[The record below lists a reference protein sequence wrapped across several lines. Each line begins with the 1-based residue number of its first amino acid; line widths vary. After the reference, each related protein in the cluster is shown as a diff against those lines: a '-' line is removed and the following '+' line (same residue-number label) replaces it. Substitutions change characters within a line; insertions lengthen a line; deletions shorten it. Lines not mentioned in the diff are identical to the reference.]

1 MLTHLEIRN
10 FVLAEQVELD
20 LHSGMSVLTGETG
33 AGKSILVDALS
44 LLLGER
50 ADPQLI
56 RHGETR
62 ADLHAEFDLATRP
75 AVIAWLQEQDLLDA
89 DHAQHC
95 LLQRTLQREGAS
107 RARIN
112 GMPVTLAQLREL
124 GDQLVDIHGQHAHQS
139 LLQRDAQ
146 RSLLDEFGQLQPQ
159 LTRFQQYWTEWKR
172 IQQEANAVAQ
182 DEQERLQ
189 MLDLLGFQ
197 LRELQEL
204 APQANE
210 YAALKLESNRL
221 ASVSQLQQSSHDALL
236 VLSENDESNALSLLQ
251 EAEHALLTLQGF
263 DASTQ
268 SLGEGLSSAIA
279 QIDDL
284 RQQLRQYLDRLEA
297 DPQRLDEIQARI
309 AEMQRLA
316 RKHGV
321 EAAALPERLNTLR
334 QQVDAL
340 ENADAHRAQL
350 EVEPEQAAA
359 ACMDAATALSQ
370 ARSKVAKKL
379 EKAVTTQL
387 QGLGFQD
394 GSFVVALE
402 KDDHNQHAP
411 PTHRYGWEQVEFLV
425 STNPGQ
431 PPHVLA
437 KTASGGELSRIALAL
452 QVAALE
458 NCAQSSRPPTLIFDE
473 VDTGIGGRVADMD
486 GQRLRDLAD
495 KHQIL
500 VITHLPQVAAQG
512 QHHWRVH
519 KDSEGKGKD
528 VRTWSSL
535 TALDAKQRIEEIAR
549 MLGGSEVSASA
560 RANAKELLGDS
571 GQTA

>member
-20 LHSGMSVLTGETG
+20 LHAGMSVLTGETG

-56 RHGETR
+56 RHGESR
-62 ADLHAEFDLATRP
+62 ADLHAEFDLVTRP
-75 AVIAWLQEQDLLDA
+75 AVVAWLQEQDLLDG
-89 DHAQHC
+89 DHPQHC

-112 GMPVTLAQLREL
+112 GMPVTLSQLREL

-159 LTRFQQYWTEWKR
+159 LDHFQQRWSEWKR
-172 IQQEANAVAQ
+172 IHQEANAVAQ

-204 APQANE
+204 APQTNE
-210 YAALKLESNRL
+210 YTDLKLESTRL
-221 ASVSQLQQSSHDALL
+221 ASVSQLQQAGHQALMA
-236 VLSENDESNALSLLQ
+236 LSEHDEVNALGLLQ
-251 EAEHALLTLQGF
+251 EVEHALLTLQGF
-263 DASTQ
+263 DSSTQ
-268 SLGEGLSSAIA
+268 TFSDGLNAAIA

-284 RQQLRQYLDRLEA
+284 RQQLRHYLDRLEA
-297 DPQRLDEIQARI
+297 DPQRLDEVQARI

-316 RKHGV
+316 RKHGI
-321 EAAALPERLNTLR
+321 EATALPERMDSLH

-350 EVEPEQAAA
+350 EAELQHAAA
-359 ACMDAATALSQ
+359 ACIEAANMLSQ
-370 ARSKVAKKL
+370 VRSKAAKKL
-379 EKAVTTQL
+379 EKAVTAQL
-387 QGLGFQD
+387 QGLGFQG
-394 GSFVVALE
+394 GSFVVSLDSDSAYR
-402 KDDHNQHAP
+402 QAP
-411 PTHRYGWEQVEFLV
+411 PTSRYGWEHVEFLV

-431 PPHVLA
+431 PAHVLA

-458 NCAQSSRPPTLIFDE
+458 NSTQSTRPPTLIFDE
-473 VDTGIGGRVADMD
+473 VDTGIGGRVADMV
-486 GQRLRDLAD
+486 GQRLRELAD

-519 KDSEGKGKD
+519 KDSKGKGQD
-528 VRTWSSL
+528 IRTWSSL
-535 TALDAKQRIEEIAR
+535 TSLDTKQRIEEIAR

-560 RANAKELLGDS
+560 RANAKELLGLK
-571 GQTA
+571 

>member
-1 MLTHLEIRN
+1 VLSHLEIRN

-20 LHSGMSVLTGETG
+20 LHAGMSVLTGETG

-56 RHGETR
+56 RHGEAR
-62 ADLHAEFDLATRP
+62 ADLHAEFDLSARP
-75 AVIAWLQEQDLLDA
+75 TAIAWLQEQDLLDP
-89 DHAQHC
+89 DHSQHC

-112 GMPVTLAQLREL
+112 GMPVTLTQLREL

-159 LTRFQQYWTEWKR
+159 LARFQQHWAEWKR
-172 IQQEANAVAQ
+172 IQQEAHAVAQ

-204 APQANE
+204 APQVNE
-210 YAALKLESNRL
+210 YAELKLESTRL
-221 ASVSQLQQSSHDALL
+221 ASVSQLQQAGHHALL
-236 VLSENDESNALSLLQ
+236 AMSENDEGNALSLLQ
-251 EAEHALLTLQGF
+251 EAEHALLNLQGF

-268 SLGEGLSSAIA
+268 NLSEGLTSAIA

-284 RQQLRQYLDRLEA
+284 RQQLRHYLDRLEA
-297 DPQRLDEIQARI
+297 DPQRLDEVQSRI
-309 AEMQRLA
+309 ADMQRLA

-321 EAAALPERLNTLR
+321 EADALPERLETLR

-340 ENADAHRAQL
+340 ENADARRAQL
-350 EVEPEQAAA
+350 EIELEGAAS
-359 ACMDAATALSQ
+359 ACIASAKELSQ
-370 ARSKVAKKL
+370 ARSKAAKKL
-379 EKAVTTQL
+379 EKAVTAQL
-387 QGLGFQD
+387 QGLGFQ
-394 GSFVVALE
+394 GGGFVVVLDA
-402 KDDHNQHAP
+402 DAHSPQAP
-411 PTHRYGWEQVEFLV
+411 PTNRYGWEQVEFQV

-431 PPHVLA
+431 PAHVLA

-473 VDTGIGGRVADMD
+473 VDTGIGGRVADMV
-486 GQRLRDLAD
+486 GQRLRELAE
-495 KHQIL
+495 KHQIM

-519 KDSEGKGKD
+519 KDSDGKGKD

-535 TALDAKQRIEEIAR
+535 TALDQNQRIEEIAR

-560 RANAKELLGDS
+560 RANAKELLGLK
-571 GQTA
+571 